1 MEMPSSIDQTSAA
14 AASMLISWGEV
25 TGSHL
30 FGVVFF
36 NGRLEEFILVFPAMA
51 GEEVDQFLHT

>member
-14 AASMLISWGEV
+14 AASMLISWREV

-30 FGVVFF
+30 FGVVLFS
-36 NGRLEEFILVFPAMA
+36 GRLEEFLPVFPAMA
-51 GEEVDQFLHT
+51 GEEVDKFLNM